1 MGKPLEQVLM
11 CTQGY
16 SLTPAGPLGIREV
29 SLWLHWGCF
38 SKTPHQCAGKWA
50 TKPCPR
56 LV

>member
-16 SLTPAGPLGIREV
+16 SLTPAGPLGIQEV